1 MYIPQ
6 VLQDR
11 KLAEA
16 PAKPKKK
23 KKYIDG
29 PGNHDIINVITQK
42 TLKTINKVK
51 YGKVGILVN
60 YTLCIIF
67 LEDSLTTVSKFKTG
81 L

>member
-11 KLAEA
+11 KLAKA

-23 KKYIDG
+23 KIDG
-29 PGNHDIINVITQK
+29 PGDNDIINVITQK

-60 YTLCIIF
+60 YTLRITF

>member
-1 MYIPQ
+1 MYITQ

-23 KKYIDG
+23 KKFDG